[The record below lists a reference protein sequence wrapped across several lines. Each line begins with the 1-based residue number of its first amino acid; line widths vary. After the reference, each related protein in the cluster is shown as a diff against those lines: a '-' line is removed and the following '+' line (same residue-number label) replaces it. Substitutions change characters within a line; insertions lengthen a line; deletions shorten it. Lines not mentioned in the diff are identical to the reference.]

1 MKSKR
6 ISSFRRERQPIG
18 FKSQVST
25 GPSYHTVKV
34 EGTWELPQ
42 GELALTQTFQ
52 MISGTLRSGNVS
64 TPTTNGRLN
73 GDQISF
79 TAGGNQYTGYVN
91 GNVMAGNV
99 SSGGSWKARHASK

>member
-1 MKSKR
+1 
-6 ISSFRRERQPIG
+6 
-18 FKSQVST
+18 VST

-64 TPTTNGRLN
+64 TPISNGRLN

-79 TAGGNQYTGYVN
+79 TAVGNQYTVYVN
-91 GNVMAGNV
+91 GNVIAGNV